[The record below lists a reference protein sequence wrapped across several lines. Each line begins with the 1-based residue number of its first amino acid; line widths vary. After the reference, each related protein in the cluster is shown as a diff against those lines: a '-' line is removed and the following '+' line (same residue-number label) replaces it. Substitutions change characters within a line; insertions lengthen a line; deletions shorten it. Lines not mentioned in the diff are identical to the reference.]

1 MDKLQWEYDIV
12 VTRADKEHKV
22 ALNGVCDIK
31 VNWFWQIEKK
41 KSIHVFFRR
50 RIKTV
55 VMDLCIC
62 VKQKSNMAWKCFGV
76 MKT

>member
-1 MDKLQWEYDIV
+1 MKYYIVELVKIGVMDKLQWEYDIV

-41 KSIHVFFRR
+41 
-50 RIKTV
+50 
-55 VMDLCIC
+55 
-62 VKQKSNMAWKCFGV
+62 N
-76 MKT
+76 

>member
-1 MDKLQWEYDIV
+1 MSIRLSQATRYYIVELVKIGVMDKLQWEYDIV

-41 KSIHVFFRR
+41 K
-50 RIKTV
+50 
-55 VMDLCIC
+55 
-62 VKQKSNMAWKCFGV
+62 
-76 MKT
+76 